1 MRICVMANALA
12 VHTQRWARAY
22 AERGHDVHVLS
33 IRRAE
38 IPGVTVHPVHVG
50 PVNTRAVVWTFLSY
64 LRLLLTA
71 RRHLD
76 AIAPDLLNPHYTITH
91 GVIAAFSGYHPI
103 ALQAWGKDVIWD
115 GAGAMPWY
123 LRLLNRYAHDRA
135 DTILSTS
142 RFMRDMM
149 RGFVARGREI
159 RQVPFGVETDRFR
172 PPSADDTAAAT
183 NGPFRIGFVKTLAPK
198 YAPDDLLRAMPLVL
212 ERIPGAR
219 LVMAGRGPLAERLR
233 QLADELGIAAN
244 VEFPGFVPH
253 DQVPALMC
261 GLDVLVNCSVMPSE
275 SFGVVIIEAS
285 ACGLPVVATR
295 VGGVHET
302 CLDGETGFLVPPG
315 DRQALADAIVRLARD
330 PALRARF
337 GRAGRRYVLDNYVW
351 SDNVD
356 AMLAALADTAAAA
369 RAAGPS
375 RPAAR
380 YEGR

>member
-1 MRICVMANALA
+1 
-12 VHTQRWARAY
+12 
-22 AERGHDVHVLS
+22 
-33 IRRAE
+33 
-38 IPGVTVHPVHVG
+38 
-50 PVNTRAVVWTFLSY
+50 
-64 LRLLLTA
+64 
-71 RRHLD
+71 
-76 AIAPDLLNPHYTITH
+76 
-91 GVIAAFSGYHPI
+91 
-103 ALQAWGKDVIWD
+103 
-115 GAGAMPWY
+115 
-123 LRLLNRYAHDRA
+123 
-135 DTILSTS
+135 
-142 RFMRDMM
+142 
-149 RGFVARGREI
+149 
-159 RQVPFGVETDRFR
+159 
-172 PPSADDTAAAT
+172 
-183 NGPFRIGFVKTLAPK
+183 
-198 YAPDDLLRAMPLVL
+198 MPLVL